1 MVNQMKATN
10 PTLPTLHEKSPVG
23 LSSAKCYSTPPPTP
37 TVATQSTLTCW
48 TGQFQAS

>member
-23 LSSAKCYSTPPPTP
+23 LSSAKCYSTPPPP
-37 TVATQSTLTCW
+37 TVATQPTLTCM
-48 TGQFQAS
+48 TGHSQAS